1 MTTAIGRKS
10 DSDFASHILGNML
23 NMDEYGLFERFG
35 IFLVKSAV
43 RNKCNS
49 ASNTTSGEWCV
60 GGQRATL
67 HRVPKFHVKHR
78 NFYDRK
84 EMWGKR
90 YFFCSK
96 YIHGKRWFK
105 CRSFWGRNC
114 WADTRVG
121 QKCFLICK
129 FIVLRKLGDVTQAE
143 TQQGCDKGKIEQAR

>member
-90 YFFCSK
+90 YFFVQNIYMVRGGSNV
-96 YIHGKRWFK
+96 GAFGEETVGQTRVL
-105 CRSFWGRNC
+105 GRN
-114 WADTRVG
+114 A
-121 QKCFLICK
+121 F
-129 FIVLRKLGDVTQAE
+129 
-143 TQQGCDKGKIEQAR
+143 